1 MSSSCEKRSLT
12 ERVSFTPQ
20 SIISSHQNLE
30 RLGHASYAKRC
41 TSASEWKENCSL
53 VGILPE
59 EIIVELEKLLEDV
72 GDFFVLK
79 GICNDEDGSPS
90 GA

>member
-1 MSSSCEKRSLT
+1 
-12 ERVSFTPQ
+12 
-20 SIISSHQNLE
+20 
-30 RLGHASYAKRC
+30 
-41 TSASEWKENCSL
+41 L
-53 VGILPE
+53 VDILPE

-72 GDFFVLK
+72 GNFFVLK